1 MLQLHFNHITF
12 WSFPLKT
19 TLVKFAATVLFG
31 LGSISLAHAST
42 TITFDDLPTATTEAE
57 IADGYSGFNWDNF
70 YILTPTSSIY
80 SSSGF
85 VNGLV
90 SATNVA
96 FNAWAEPAA
105 FSSTSAFTFV
115 SAYVTKGWETGVTHF
130 DGYVGNTLTYS
141 VDVSS
146 TKDAP
151 TLATFNWVG
160 VTKVVVSDANKTG
173 QSVVDNITVAA
184 VPEPETYAMLLAG
197 LGMVG
202 AVARR
207 RKQK

>member
-1 MLQLHFNHITF
+1 MLHLQFDHITF
-12 WSFPLKT
+12 WSFPLKN
-19 TLVKFAATVLFG
+19 TLVKFAAAVLFG
-31 LGSISLAHAST
+31 LGSIGFAHANT
-42 TITFDDLPTATTEAE
+42 TITFDDLPTATKEAE

-70 YILTPTSSIY
+70 YILTPTSSTY
-80 SSSGF
+80 SATGF
-85 VNGLV
+85 ANGVV

-105 FSSTSAFTFV
+105 FSSTAAFTFV
-115 SAYVTKGWETGVTHF
+115 SAYVTKAWDNGVTHF

-141 VDVSS
+141 VDVTS
-146 TKDAP
+146 TTAAP

-160 VTKVVVSDANKTG
+160 VTKVIVSDANKTG
-173 QSVVDNITVAA
+173 QSVIDNITVAA

-197 LGMVG
+197 LGLMG